1 MNKIT
6 IANITR
12 KDFQGKQIRI
22 LSAQKALFPEERRG
36 FPQTY
41 EVQVMWKGNP
51 YGCAYHIGS
60 KDGRSRSGILRL
72 QNGLAEAM
80 GSWVGKSLELE
91 RTGNMQYKLK
101 PVGK

>member
-6 IANITR
+6 IANVTR

-22 LSAQKALFPEERRG
+22 LSAQKVLFPEERCG

-41 EVQVMWKGNP
+41 DVRIIWKGNA
-51 YGCAYHIGS
+51 YGCVYRIGS
-60 KDGRSRSGILRL
+60 KDGKSRSGILRL

-80 GSWVGKSLELE
+80 GKSVGKLLELE
-91 RTGNMQYKLK
+91 RIGNMQYKLK
-101 PVGK
+101 PV